1 MRVKAWNGCRCAVM
15 FMTVWMAA
23 GAHAGPLDPMVS
35 QSSEASEPRDPVKL
49 LAPGTAGAIRPD
61 GPTVVRSRPVGVNFD
76 LLAAA
81 AAGDLVLFN
90 LFDDVEVAARFEELD
105 FRDALSF
112 TWTGALLEGGAGEGG
127 EGWFV
132 LSVEQD
138 AMVLNLWTT
147 DGRAFEVRPAADGVP
162 WACEL
167 DRANFPR
174 CATGREQVWRP
185 GEDDENEFALRG
197 GCPDDGLFIDV
208 LIVYTAAARSGAGGT
223 NAIIAMCNSCISSSN
238 NAYQQSGI
246 ATRLRLAHQAEV
258 SYTEGSGFSQDLSRL
273 RSTSDGFM
281 DEVHGL
287 RDEHAAD
294 MVALLNAN
302 SGACGVG
309 YLMTTLSPG
318 FATSAFSVTHY
329 SCAVGNLSFAHELGH
344 NMGCAH
350 DRDNAG
356 NSLYPYSFGHR
367 WVGTNGSTYR
377 SVMAYSPGSRVAR
390 FSNPD
395 VLYQGTPT
403 GVPVGQANA
412 AHNAQSINNAAYTIA
427 NFRNS
432 GDVQGPMITAQPE
445 RQSVQPGQAA
455 VFSVSATGATGY
467 QWSRNGSP
475 LSDGGRVS
483 GATSAM
489 LTIVDVQPGDEGSY
503 RVSVSNTCES
513 VQSDAATLSVASPCA
528 ADFDGSGGLD
538 VTDIFSF
545 LSAWYAGSTE
555 AFFFGGTPG
564 TAAIFAF
571 LTAWF
576 AGCP

>member
-1 MRVKAWNGCRCAVM
+1 MRVKAWSRCWCAIAVSCGWLA
-15 FMTVWMAA
+15 VA
-23 GAHAGPLDPMVS
+23 AHAAWHAPMNS
-35 QSSEASEPRDPVKL
+35 MNSEIAGHREPVAL
-49 LAPGTAGAIRPD
+49 LAPGVAGAARPD
-61 GPTVVRSRPVGVNFD
+61 GPTVLRSRPVVVNMD

-81 AAGDLVLFN
+81 APGDLARFN
-90 LFDDVEVAARFEELD
+90 LFEDAELAARFDGLE

-112 TWTGALLEGGAGEGG
+112 TWTGALLEGDAGEGG

-138 AMVLNLWTT
+138 AMVLNLWTA
-147 DGRAFEVRPAADGVP
+147 DGRGFEVRPAADGVA
-162 WACEL
+162 WAREL
-167 DRANFPR
+167 DSANFPR

-185 GEDDENEFALRG
+185 GADDEDQFTLRG
-197 GCPDDGLFIDV
+197 GCSDDGLFIDV

-223 NAIIAMCNSCISSSN
+223 NAIIAMCNSCISSANS
-238 NAYQQSGI
+238 AYQQSGI
-246 ATRLRLAHQAEV
+246 STRLRLAHRAEV

-287 RDEHAAD
+287 RDEHGAD

-302 SGACGVG
+302 SGACGIG
-309 YLMTTLSPG
+309 YLMTTLSPA
-318 FATSAFSVTHY
+318 FAASAFSVTHY

-356 NSLYPYSFGHR
+356 SSLYAYSFGHR

-403 GVPVGQANA
+403 GVAVGQPNA
-412 AHNAQSINNAAYTIA
+412 AHNAQSINLAAYTIA
-427 NFRNS
+427 NFRSS
-432 GDVQGPMITAQPE
+432 GDVQAPTISGHPQP
-445 RQSVQPGQAA
+445 QGVQQGQAA

-467 QWSRNGSP
+467 QWSRNGAA
-475 LSDGGRVS
+475 LSNGGRVS

-489 LTIVDVQPGDEGSY
+489 LTIADVQPGDEGSY

-513 VQSDAATLSVASPCA
+513 VQSDAATLSVSSPCA
-528 ADFDGSGGLD
+528 ADFDANGE
-538 VTDIFSF
+538 VEVNDIFAF
-545 LSAWYAGSTE
+545 LTAWHAGSTE

-564 TAAIFAF
+564 TPAIFAF
-571 LTAWF
+571 LAAWF
-576 AGCP
+576 SGCP